1 MEYKNQLDGFG
12 KEYIE
17 DDPNG
22 YNMQEVEEDLK
33 NIKKDLE
40 LQKKIIEEA
49 HKNGYAAEYQED
61 TKKVVIESDKN
72 FKMSVPVKKN
82 HAFAIINETSE
93 YKKKK
98 KAHEQATYDKLVK
111 TIAKGLNELEENA
124 RKQQEKETK
133 KMEELLAEER
143 IAKTPDPYKEMKE
156 EKKTKRDIRE
166 KEQTKND
173 QEETIVKQEHCGQL
187 PIPVNNN
194 EANKSSKSLNSSEY
208 IVEEI

>member
-1 MEYKNQLDGFG
+1 M
-12 KEYIE
+12 
-17 DDPNG
+17 
-22 YNMQEVEEDLK
+22 
-33 NIKKDLE
+33 
-40 LQKKIIEEA
+40 
-49 HKNGYAAEYQED
+49 
-61 TKKVVIESDKN
+61 
-72 FKMSVPVKKN
+72 
-82 HAFAIINETSE
+82 
-93 YKKKK
+93 
-98 KAHEQATYDKLVK
+98 K

-173 QEETIVKQEHCGQL
+173 QEETIVKREPCGQL

-194 EANKSSKSLNSSEY
+194 EAEQGSENGFDGY
-208 IVEEI
+208 GVETI